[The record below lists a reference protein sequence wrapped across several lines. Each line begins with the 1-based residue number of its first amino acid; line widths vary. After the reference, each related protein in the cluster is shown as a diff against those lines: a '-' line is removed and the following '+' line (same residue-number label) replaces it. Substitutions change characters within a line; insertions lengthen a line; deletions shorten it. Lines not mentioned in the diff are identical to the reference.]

1 MLSGIFHDDPTLSI
15 RGDVAERCWAIV
27 APVIEA
33 WQRGD
38 VPLDTDPAGSK
49 GPEDWPA

>member
-33 WQRGD
+33 WKADQ
-38 VPLDTDPAGSK
+38 VPLDTYAAGST
-49 GPEDWPA
+49 GPSDWPA